1 MYLDKLV
8 KFDDRGQTPFQ
19 ESEYLRSMM
28 GAEGGYHTAGDLV
41 TQSAD
46 GIDLNAMWGEFQA
59 TMAIYNEKMAQLVGL
74 FTFPVINLVES
85 VPQVGQASFEE
96 ASEFGEPQSAR
107 VKLDYFQLGYDWKDY
122 DVATRYTWMFLR
134 DADARQIQ
142 AVHEELLRA
151 DGRLVF
157 RKVMEAIFDN
167 RNRMADIRGQAY
179 NVYSLYNGDG
189 TVPPSYKG
197 KNFTNTHSHY
207 LVSNGAQI
215 DSGDLEDAYEH
226 IAEHGYGLENG
237 TTFVVLVNRAQ
248 AKEIRKFRLNVANNN
263 GVVANYDFIP
273 AQGQPAMIVP
283 NAEGLLGSRPASS
296 WNGLRVIG
304 SYNDMLIIEEEYIP
318 EGYMLTFGTGG
329 AGDLRNL
336 VGLREH
342 ANPAYRGLRLL
353 PGNQQRYPLIDSY
366 YARGFGTGIRQR
378 AGAVVTQFK
387 ASGTYDIPAAYKRG
401 KVLV

>member
-1 MYLDKLV
+1 MKLS
-8 KFDDRGQTPFQ
+8 KFEDRGQTPFQ
-19 ESEYLRSMM
+19 ESEFLRSLL

-41 TQSAD
+41 TQTAD

-59 TMAIYNEKMAQLVGL
+59 TMAIYNEKMAQLVSL
-74 FTFPVINLVES
+74 FTFPVVNLVES
-85 VPQVGQASFEE
+85 VPQVGQATFEE

-134 DADARQIQ
+134 DGDARQIQ

-167 RNRMADIRGQAY
+167 RNRLADIRGQGY

-197 KNFTNTHSHY
+197 KNFTGTHSHY
-207 LVSNGAQI
+207 LVSGQAQI
-215 DSGDLEDAYEH
+215 DSGDLEEAYEH

-248 AKEIRKFRLNVANNN
+248 AKEIRKFRLNAVNNN

-283 NAEGLLGSRPASS
+283 NSEGLLGSRPPST

-378 AGAVVTQFK
+378 AGAVLTQFK
-387 ASGTYDIPAAYKRG
+387 ASGTYDIPSAYKRG